1 MLQDFLFR
9 GGGEQASQAL
19 SPAYYAGVER
29 ELADLRRRT
38 GHSEER
44 AASCHADR
52 LSGDCRPLSGRRC
65 RWACGSTLSSE
76 VWGDYG
82 DSHERS
88 LIRSRLRQ
96 DATQVAQ
103 VLGME
108 LVREVVDQVA
118 QDPRLLAPLREAIVA
133 LEPSLLRLAMVDPRF
148 FSDEHHPGRLLM
160 ERVAQRSFRYND
172 EFSTEFG
179 VFFSEVCRE
188 FNLLNQLKI
197 DSAQPFEAALIQL
210 VTSWGRH
217 DRDEEARRGEAVHAV
232 RFAELRQ
239 AEAEQ
244 IARDLGQR
252 PDLDSVPAV
261 IQDFLFGPWALVLAH
276 ARLTDTARQVDPKG
290 YQSVISDL
298 LWSVKRDVTLRRPA
312 QLFERV
318 PPLLAKLREGL
329 ASLGQDPAE
338 HEGVFQALMKLHH
351 PVLQLRR
358 AKSRRDALESGA
370 APLMAIDA
378 PASLA
383 AGARGESNCA
393 GPALDE
399 PARAGRR
406 RIRGNAA
413 DRHGRA
419 DRRAEPAILAGAD
432 RGAGAEMPVDAS
444 AVTDAPAPV
453 DVQSILSQL
462 REGDWVDLYS
472 KRDWHRAQL
481 IWAGSRGTLFMFVSH
496 GGRPH
501 SMTKRICERLIGERY
516 LRPVRA
522 HSVVGQALGVLDRE
536 APPA

>member
-1 MLQDFLFR
+1 
-9 GGGEQASQAL
+9 
-19 SPAYYAGVER
+19 
-29 ELADLRRRT
+29 
-38 GHSEER
+38 
-44 AASCHADR
+44 
-52 LSGDCRPLSGRRC
+52 
-65 RWACGSTLSSE
+65 
-76 VWGDYG
+76 
-82 DSHERS
+82 
-88 LIRSRLRQ
+88 
-96 DATQVAQ
+96 
-103 VLGME
+103 
-108 LVREVVDQVA
+108 
-118 QDPRLLAPLREAIVA
+118 
-133 LEPSLLRLAMVDPRF
+133 
-148 FSDEHHPGRLLM
+148 M

-179 VFFSEVCRE
+179 MFFSEVCRE

-210 VTSWGRH
+210 VTGWGRQ

-338 HEGVFQALMKLHH
+338 HEGVSSGTDEAA
-351 PVLQLRR
+351 P
-358 AKSRRDALESGA
+358 SGA
-370 APLMAIDA
+370 PTAAREIAARRPRVRGGAPDGNRCAG
-378 PASLA
+378 SLA

-432 RGAGAEMPVDAS
+432 RGAGARDARRCKCRHRC
-444 AVTDAPAPV
+444 PGPGRR
-453 DVQSILSQL
+453 SIHPLATARRRL
-462 REGDWVDLYS
+462 
-472 KRDWHRAQL
+472 
-481 IWAGSRGTLFMFVSH
+481 
-496 GGRPH
+496 GRPVLQARLAPGAADLGRLAGAPC
-501 SMTKRICERLIGERY
+501 SCSSVMAGARIR
-516 LRPVRA
+516 
-522 HSVVGQALGVLDRE
+522 
-536 APPA
+536 